1 VEINEHEVLL
11 PNGDMGWQQWIDHA
25 ILDASGKVV
34 EFQAVGRDITERKQM
49 EEELRESEER
59 LRLALE
65 AGRMGVWEWDP
76 RNNAVKW
83 SKEHYTVMGLRP
95 FSVEPDY
102 YAWADRVHPD
112 DLPVATETMSRAI
125 AEKGEYRQ
133 EYRIIWPDGSMRW
146 VEGRAKP
153 VYDEG
158 GQCLKMSGFIVDI
171 TERKQAEDAL
181 RMSEDKFSKAFRSS
195 PDAIAIARL
204 ADGMILEV
212 NGRWE
217 EILGYTRD
225 EAVGRTVWELQ
236 IYQNPGERARLV
248 ALVDEQ
254 GSARDFEVDIR
265 KKTGEIRNVLTCAE
279 PMMIRDE
286 PCLLVIVRDVTELKL
301 AEEALRRNEEALRRS
316 HARIE
321 DLAGRLIAAQEDERR
336 HIARELHD
344 DLNQQVAAL
353 AIGISRLKRQ
363 FPDAGA
369 ALQEQIARLR
379 EKTDWLSE
387 RIRQL
392 SHDLHS
398 SILQHV
404 GLPAALNSY
413 CAEFSDREGIAVT
426 LDIRDGV
433 EAVSQDAALCLYRV
447 AQESLRNVA
456 KHSGARSAIVALTHV
471 NGAVELRVVD
481 EGVGFDPGQA
491 RESRG
496 LGLVSMEE
504 RVKLLHGNFVLTTR
518 PGAGTELRA
527 QIPLRREYEQNKSL
541 AG

>member
-1 VEINEHEVLL
+1 
-11 PNGDMGWQQWIDHA
+11 M
-25 ILDASGKVV
+25 
-34 EFQAVGRDITERKQM
+34 
-49 EEELRESEER
+49 
-59 LRLALE
+59 
-65 AGRMGVWEWDP
+65 
-76 RNNAVKW
+76 
-83 SKEHYTVMGLRP
+83 
-95 FSVEPDY
+95 
-102 YAWADRVHPD
+102 
-112 DLPVATETMSRAI
+112 
-125 AEKGEYRQ
+125 
-133 EYRIIWPDGSMRW
+133 
-146 VEGRAKP
+146 
-153 VYDEG
+153 
-158 GQCLKMSGFIVDI
+158 
-171 TERKQAEDAL
+171 
-181 RMSEDKFSKAFRSS
+181 
-195 PDAIAIARL
+195 
-204 ADGMILEV
+204 
-212 NGRWE
+212 
-217 EILGYTRD
+217 
-225 EAVGRTVWELQ
+225 
-236 IYQNPGERARLV
+236 
-248 ALVDEQ
+248 VDER

-279 PMMIRDE
+279 LMMIRDE

-369 ALQEQIARLR
+369 AVQEQIARLR

-413 CAEFSDREGIAVT
+413 CAEFSEREGIAVT

-456 KHSGARSAIVALTHV
+456 RHSGARSAIVALTRV
-471 NGAVELRVVD
+471 NGSVELRVVD